1 MAERLRPDNGIR
13 SVQRVA
19 RIGGLL
25 YLLIIVI
32 GVLGEAVIRNS
43 LVVAGDPAATALR
56 ILESEFLWRVGIAG
70 QLLLLVCAVALT
82 AIWYFL
88 LRPVNRH
95 LAVAVVCFGLVSL
108 AVESLCALQLQ
119 AALDPLTSTALAKV
133 ASAEQR
139 YGLSY
144 LAIVA
149 HARTFGVALIFFGVQ
164 CLLVGHLIRK
174 SGYLPAMLGV
184 AMQVVGACYLVNSFA
199 MFLAPAVQGVLFP
212 AILLPAFLGETAMCL
227 WLLVKGVEVAS
238 WHGKQPVPTR
248 STQPTPGH
256 RSK

>member
-1 MAERLRPDNGIR
+1 MAERHRTQDDTR

-25 YLLIIVI
+25 YLIIIVI
-32 GVLGEAVIRNS
+32 GVVGEAVIRNG
-43 LVVAGDPAATALR
+43 LVVAGDPAATAQR
-56 ILESEFLWRVGIAG
+56 ILESEFLWRVGIAS
-70 QLLLLVCAVALT
+70 QLFLLVCAVALST
-82 AIWYFL
+82 IWYYL

-139 YGLSY
+139 YALSY

-149 HARTFGVALIFFGVQ
+149 HAKTFGVALIFFGVQ
-164 CLLVGHLIRK
+164 CLLVGYLIRK
-174 SGYLPAMLGV
+174 SGYLPALLG
-184 AMQVVGACYLVNSFA
+184 AGMQIVGACYLVNSFA
-199 MFLAPAVQGVLFP
+199 MFLSPAVQDTLFP
-212 AILLPAFLGETAMCL
+212 AILLPAFLGESAMCL
-227 WLLVKGVEVAS
+227 WLLIKGVDARQ
-238 WHGKQPVPTR
+238 WHGKSLAPARQLY
-248 STQPTPGH
+248 SH
-256 RSK
+256 RPA